1 MDATAIIAMSI
12 TDLENGRTIALTKIV
27 DEETGELINEFSR
40 TFDVTKRETVRRL
53 VVDDAIDRVRELGF
67 RNVLIE
73 TAGGYLLNAENC
85 GWR

>member
-1 MDATAIIAMSI
+1 MDGTAVIVISI

-40 TFDVTKRETVRRL
+40 TFDVTKRETARRL
-53 VVDDAIDRVRELGF
+53 VIDDAIDRVRELGF
-67 RNVLIE
+67 MNVLIE